1 MPLLSELGS
10 SVLMGVNSSSA
21 TSSLLKRFRL
31 KKPNCQGKQKKK
43 KRNLLTTNID
53 YAITELQVGARI
65 NAKRADLKLF
75 RTGQN
80 AVLSEVIIVLLSKGR
95 FTFSRVLMI
104 T

>member
-1 MPLLSELGS
+1 
-10 SVLMGVNSSSA
+10 MGVNSSSA

-43 KRNLLTTNID
+43 KRKKKEKRNLLTTNID

-75 RTGQN
+75 KTGQN

>member
-1 MPLLSELGS
+1 
-10 SVLMGVNSSSA
+10 MGVNSSSA

-43 KRNLLTTNID
+43 KKKKKEKRNLLTTNID

-65 NAKRADLKLF
+65 NAKCADLKLF

>member
-1 MPLLSELGS
+1 
-10 SVLMGVNSSSA
+10 MGVNSSSA

-43 KRNLLTTNID
+43 KRKKEKRNLLTTNID

>member
-1 MPLLSELGS
+1 
-10 SVLMGVNSSSA
+10 MGVNSSSA

-43 KRNLLTTNID
+43 KRKKKKNLLTTNID

>member
-1 MPLLSELGS
+1 
-10 SVLMGVNSSSA
+10 MGVNSSSA

-31 KKPNCQGKQKKK
+31 KKPNCQGKQKNKK
-43 KRNLLTTNID
+43 KEKRNLLTTNID

>member
-1 MPLLSELGS
+1 
-10 SVLMGVNSSSA
+10 MGVNSSSA

-43 KRNLLTTNID
+43 KKKKKEKRNLLTTNID

-75 RTGQN
+75 RTSQN

>member
-1 MPLLSELGS
+1 
-10 SVLMGVNSSSA
+10 MGVNSSSA

-43 KRNLLTTNID
+43 KKKEKRNLLTTNID
-53 YAITELQVGARI
+53 YTVTELQVGARI

-75 RTGQN
+75 RTSQN

>member
-1 MPLLSELGS
+1 
-10 SVLMGVNSSSA
+10 MGVNSSSA

-43 KRNLLTTNID
+43 KKKKKEKRNLLTTNID
-53 YAITELQVGARI
+53 DAITELQVGARI

>member
-1 MPLLSELGS
+1 
-10 SVLMGVNSSSA
+10 MGVNSSSA

-43 KRNLLTTNID
+43 ENKKKEKRNLLTTNID

>member
-1 MPLLSELGS
+1 
-10 SVLMGVNSSSA
+10 MGVNSSSA

-43 KRNLLTTNID
+43 EKRNLLTTNID

>member
-1 MPLLSELGS
+1 
-10 SVLMGVNSSSA
+10 MGVNSSSA

-43 KRNLLTTNID
+43 KKKEKRNLLTTNID

>member
-1 MPLLSELGS
+1 
-10 SVLMGVNSSSA
+10 MGVNSSSA

-43 KRNLLTTNID
+43 KKKEKKNLLTTNID

>member
-1 MPLLSELGS
+1 
-10 SVLMGVNSSSA
+10 MGVNSSSA

-43 KRNLLTTNID
+43 KKRKKKKNLLTTNID

>member
-1 MPLLSELGS
+1 
-10 SVLMGVNSSSA
+10 MGVNSSSA

-43 KRNLLTTNID
+43 KKEKRNLLTTNID

>member
-1 MPLLSELGS
+1 
-10 SVLMGVNSSSA
+10 MGVNSSSA

-31 KKPNCQGKQKKK
+31 KKPNCQGNQKKK
-43 KRNLLTTNID
+43 KKEKRNLLTTNID

-75 RTGQN
+75 RTDQN

-95 FTFSRVLMI
+95 FTFSRALMI

>member
-1 MPLLSELGS
+1 
-10 SVLMGVNSSSA
+10 MGVNSSSA

-43 KRNLLTTNID
+43 KKDKKNLLTTNID

>member
-1 MPLLSELGS
+1 
-10 SVLMGVNSSSA
+10 MGVNSSSA

-43 KRNLLTTNID
+43 KRKKKKNLLTTNID

-95 FTFSRVLMI
+95 FTFSRVLTI

>member
-1 MPLLSELGS
+1 
-10 SVLMGVNSSSA
+10 MGVNSSSA

-43 KRNLLTTNID
+43 KKEKRNLLTTNID

-75 RTGQN
+75 KTGQN

>member
-1 MPLLSELGS
+1 M
-10 SVLMGVNSSSA
+10 
-21 TSSLLKRFRL
+21 
-31 KKPNCQGKQKKK
+31 
-43 KRNLLTTNID
+43 
-53 YAITELQVGARI
+53 GARI

-104 T
+104 TLTSLSGQLDKNGRERGGGGRGAGKANQSLLCPLSHSYPSWIRRCIRPCWGRGGEEI

>member
-1 MPLLSELGS
+1 
-10 SVLMGVNSSSA
+10 MGVNSSSA

-43 KRNLLTTNID
+43 EKRNLLTTNID

-95 FTFSRVLMI
+95 FTFSRLLMI

>member
-1 MPLLSELGS
+1 
-10 SVLMGVNSSSA
+10 MGVNSSSA

-43 KRNLLTTNID
+43 KKKKKKEKRNLLTTNID

-75 RTGQN
+75 RTCQN

>member
-1 MPLLSELGS
+1 
-10 SVLMGVNSSSA
+10 MGVNSSSA

-43 KRNLLTTNID
+43 KKKKEKRNLLTTNID

>member
-1 MPLLSELGS
+1 
-10 SVLMGVNSSSA
+10 MGVNSSSA

-43 KRNLLTTNID
+43 KKKKKEKRNLLTTKID

>member
-1 MPLLSELGS
+1 
-10 SVLMGVNSSSA
+10 MGVNSSSA

-43 KRNLLTTNID
+43 KKRKTNID

-95 FTFSRVLMI
+95 FTFSSVLMI

>member
-1 MPLLSELGS
+1 
-10 SVLMGVNSSSA
+10 MGVNSSSA

-43 KRNLLTTNID
+43 KKKKKEKRNLLKTNI
-53 YAITELQVGARI
+53 YTVTELQVGARI

-75 RTGQN
+75 RTSQN

>member
-1 MPLLSELGS
+1 
-10 SVLMGVNSSSA
+10 MGVNSSSA

-43 KRNLLTTNID
+43 KKKKEKRNLLTTNID

-95 FTFSRVLMI
+95 FTFSRVLMV

>member
-1 MPLLSELGS
+1 
-10 SVLMGVNSSSA
+10 MGVNSSSA

-43 KRNLLTTNID
+43 KKKKEKRNLLKKNID
-53 YAITELQVGARI
+53 YTVTELQVGARI

-75 RTGQN
+75 RTSQN

>member
-1 MPLLSELGS
+1 
-10 SVLMGVNSSSA
+10 MGVNSSSA

-43 KRNLLTTNID
+43 KKKKKEKRNLLTTNID

>member
-1 MPLLSELGS
+1 
-10 SVLMGVNSSSA
+10 MGVNSSSA

-43 KRNLLTTNID
+43 KKKEKRNLLTTNID

-80 AVLSEVIIVLLSKGR
+80 AVLSEEIIVLLSKGR

>member
-1 MPLLSELGS
+1 
-10 SVLMGVNSSSA
+10 MGVNSSSA

-43 KRNLLTTNID
+43 QKKQKKQKKKRNLLTTNID

-65 NAKRADLKLF
+65 NAKHADLKLF

>member
-1 MPLLSELGS
+1 
-10 SVLMGVNSSSA
+10 MGVNSSSA

-43 KRNLLTTNID
+43 KKKKKKKEKRNLLTTNID

>member
-1 MPLLSELGS
+1 
-10 SVLMGVNSSSA
+10 MGVNSSSA

-43 KRNLLTTNID
+43 KKEKRNLLTTNID

-95 FTFSRVLMI
+95 FTFSRALMI